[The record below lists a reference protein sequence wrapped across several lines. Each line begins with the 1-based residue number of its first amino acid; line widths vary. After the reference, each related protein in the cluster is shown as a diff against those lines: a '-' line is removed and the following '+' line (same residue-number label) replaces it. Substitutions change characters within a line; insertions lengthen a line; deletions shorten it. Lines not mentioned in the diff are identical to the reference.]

1 MDGKEQG
8 HDSARLRN
16 KGRSA
21 GRQSW
26 RRGAPVERAEAEA
39 NWKLGE
45 LLGRGGNGDGAS
57 SCERMRPREK
67 FGWGKKYARVKKNQA
82 WGDWR
87 IEPTEI
93 FFRFF
98 CFLLN
103 FFNKE
108 NCKYI
113 GSRFLVM

>member
-39 NWKLGE
+39 N
-45 LLGRGGNGDGAS
+45 
-57 SCERMRPREK
+57 
-67 FGWGKKYARVKKNQA
+67 
-82 WGDWR
+82 
-87 IEPTEI
+87 
-93 FFRFF
+93 
-98 CFLLN
+98 
-103 FFNKE
+103 
-108 NCKYI
+108 
-113 GSRFLVM
+113 